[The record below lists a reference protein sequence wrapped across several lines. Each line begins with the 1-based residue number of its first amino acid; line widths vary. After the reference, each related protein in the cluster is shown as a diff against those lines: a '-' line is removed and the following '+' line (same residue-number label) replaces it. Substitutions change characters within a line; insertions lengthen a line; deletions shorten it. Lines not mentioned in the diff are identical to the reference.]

1 MSIYSVIIHTKPE
14 NINSVSNA
22 LEKIEGV
29 ELHATSDLGKLIVT
43 LDHPDRAYCSDI
55 LMGFHNIPGVLNSS
69 LVYEY
74 FEEDDKDGETLV
86 DESLKLLNDA
96 CELKDLLKADQD
108 SGKKKSAS
116 H

>member
-14 NINSVSNA
+14 NIESVSSA

-29 ELHATSDLGKLIVT
+29 EIHAASDKGKLIVT
-43 LDHPDRAYCSDI
+43 LDHPDRGYCSDT

-74 FEEDDKDGETLV
+74 FEEDDKDGETLLE
-86 DESLKLLNDA
+86 DNIKLVNDA
-96 CELKDLLKADQD
+96 CELKGLQT
-108 SGKKKSAS
+108 
-116 H
+116 

>member
-1 MSIYSVIIHTKPE
+1 MSIYSVVIHTKPE
-14 NINSVSNA
+14 NIGSVSSA

-29 ELHATSDLGKLIVT
+29 ELHATSDVGKLIVT
-43 LDHPDRAYCSDI
+43 LDHTDRSYCSDT

-86 DESLKLLNDA
+86 DESLKLLNEA
-96 CELKDLLKADQD
+96 CELKDLV
-108 SGKKKSAS
+108 KKNAS
-116 H
+116 KG